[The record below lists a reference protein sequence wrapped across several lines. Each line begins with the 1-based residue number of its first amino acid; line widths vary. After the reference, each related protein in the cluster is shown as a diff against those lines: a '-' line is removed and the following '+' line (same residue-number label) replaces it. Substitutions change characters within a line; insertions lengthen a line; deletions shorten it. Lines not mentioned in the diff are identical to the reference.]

1 MNKLERSRIA
11 GVISV
16 FIDLEQDP
24 YKREQLSKL
33 MTALQSNNTL
43 TKDEKKLLGTFIDLK
58 DESHSYV

>member
-1 MNKLERSRIA
+1 MSLNKLERSRIA

-43 TKDEKKLLGTFIDLK
+43 TKDEKLLGTFIDLK
-58 DESHSYV
+58 DESILM